1 MNETLAA
8 NSNIALYF
16 AMAVFTI
23 AMVSYA
29 VDLAGFAPRV
39 AEPAEPEEAREL
51 VAAGRPGAAGAAGA
65 VDGRPVDGTPAG
77 GPSATGD
84 GAAARRRP
92 AAGIAIALTW
102 LGTLVLA
109 SSVRDARPVRDAAA
123 VGQHVRV
130 RHHRLARGRAWR
142 SASSACGVTCAG
154 WGCSWS
160 GRCC

>member
-29 VDLAGFAPRV
+29 VDLAGFAPR
-39 AEPAEPEEAREL
+39 AAEPEEAREL
-51 VAAGRPGAAGAAGA
+51 VAAGGSGTAGRPATADPVG
-65 VDGRPVDGTPAG
+65 GRPVDGP
-77 GPSATGD
+77 ATGD
-84 GAAARRRP
+84 GATARRRP

-109 SSVRDARPVRDAAA
+109 SSVVMRGLSVMRPP
-123 VGQHVRV
+123 
-130 RHHRLARGRAWR
+130 
-142 SASSACGVTCAG
+142 
-154 WGCSWS
+154 WGNMF
-160 GRCC
+160 